1 MPERRSLDVPDVEEL
16 LAELADGL
24 SWPMLPDAVGAARN
38 RLAAGERAKRREG
51 GARWL
56 AWAAVAVV
64 VIIVVSMA
72 LPGPRGAVADLFGL
86 GGVQIRQVATTVP
99 LPPPTT
105 LDLGP
110 ASTLD
115 DAPLEVPFQV
125 FVPTAVEGPPQVFT
139 DWVAGR
145 RVLSLVYP
153 AQAGLPPT
161 PGTEIGLLVTEFA
174 GSVEPFIDKVVSA
187 NQARRF
193 SIDGRPALWV
203 EGAHTIF
210 FDEGGDRVGS
220 SQARLA
226 ANTLVVTRGNTTIR
240 LEGAFDEATAIKLAE
255 SLVPLN

>member
-1 MPERRSLDVPDVEEL
+1 MPERRPLDLPDVEEL
-16 LAELADGL
+16 LAELAGGL
-24 SWPMLPDAVGAARN
+24 EWPMLPDAVGAARN

-64 VIIVVSMA
+64 VVIVVSLA

-86 GGVQIRQVATTVP
+86 GGVQIRQVTTTVP

-110 ASTLD
+110 ASSLD
-115 DAPLEVPFQV
+115 EAPLEVPFQIY
-125 FVPTAVEGPPQVFT
+125 VPTAVEGPPQVFT

-153 AQAGLPPT
+153 PSPDCHRRRAPRSACWSPSSPARWSPSSTRSWPATRRDGSRSTVGRRCGSRAPT
-161 PGTEIGLLVTEFA
+161 PSSST
-174 GSVEPFIDKVVSA
+174 KVVTWSA
-187 NQARRF
+187 R
-193 SIDGRPALWV
+193 
-203 EGAHTIF
+203 
-210 FDEGGDRVGS
+210 
-220 SQARLA
+220 SQPRLA

-240 LEGAFDEATAIKLAE
+240 LEGAFDEATAIELAR
-255 SLVPLN
+255 SLEPLT